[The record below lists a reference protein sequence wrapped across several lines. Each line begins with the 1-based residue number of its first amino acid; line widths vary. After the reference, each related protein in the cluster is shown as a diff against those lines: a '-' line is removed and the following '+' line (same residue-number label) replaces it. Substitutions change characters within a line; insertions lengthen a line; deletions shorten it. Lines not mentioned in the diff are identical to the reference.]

1 MFNREKRKYFNENI
15 DVILNDLKY
24 NERKAYII
32 KEDNSSK
39 NPISK
44 AINNIIP
51 YIQEQESG
59 SSVNAISSL
68 NPFSSKQYAGFTF
81 SKDGDELILSAVAI
95 FLVHTGEYGKHLH
108 LDLLQGAGG
117 AGLIINLV
125 KDIVEHKIKHPMTDL
140 NNIDYMDLIA
150 VPTANTLNFYDKKD
164 GLVPDY
170 DIKKLDDDIKSVLV
184 NLDDDAIKELAEIR
198 NLPHKTE
205 EEIKHKDERI
215 YYFWD
220 NHFDPNLS
228 TVPYYFFYNTPKS
241 QEDKKK
247 IAKAYEK
254 TEVKKRLPKN
264 IKELEDEY
272 IDT

>member
-1 MFNREKRKYFNENI
+1 MFNTERRKYFNENI

-32 KEDNSSK
+32 KQNNVSK

-44 AINNIIP
+44 AIHNIIP

-59 SSVNAISSL
+59 SNVNAIGDL
-68 NPFSSKQYAGFTF
+68 NAFSNNQYAGFTF

-108 LDLLQGAGG
+108 LNLLQGAGG

-140 NNIDYMDLIA
+140 NEIDYMDLSA

-164 GLVPDY
+164 GLVTDN
-170 DIKKLDDDIKSVLV
+170 DIKHLDGDIKSVLI
-184 NLDDDAIKELAEIR
+184 NLDDDAIEELAKIIH
-198 NLPHKTE
+198 LPHKTE
-205 EEIKHKDERI
+205 EEIKYKDERI

-254 TEVKKRLPKN
+254 TEVKKRLSKN
-264 IKELEDEY
+264 IKEIKKEY
-272 IDT
+272 SE